1 MTINNEALENHNS
14 AAGDFVHLHLH
25 TEYSLLDGAI
35 RLRDLPDRLEKLGMK
50 SCAITDHGALFGSID
65 FYTVMRKK
73 GIKPIIG
80 CEVYVAPRKHT
91 DKEAGT
97 DKEPAHL
104 ILLAENDQGYKNL
117 MKLVSI
123 GYTEGF
129 YYKPRIDHELL
140 EQYHDGII
148 CLSACLGGEIPQA
161 ILNGQHKQ
169 ARELAEYYSE
179 LFGKDSYF
187 LEIQDNGLNDQNL
200 VNSALIRLSNE
211 TGIPLAA
218 TNDCHYLMKE
228 DATSHEVLLCM
239 QTQKR
244 MSDPDRMRMETD
256 AFYLKSAEE
265 MWTSFGHVPQALEN
279 TVRIAQRC
287 NVELHF
293 DQIHLPAFDVPD
305 GRNHEEYLLEQCQSG
320 LDKRLAADS
329 EIPRQEYERRLEYEL
344 SVINSM
350 GYTDYYLIVWDFIR
364 YARENGIMV
373 GPGRGSGAGSLAA
386 WCLRITDIDPLRY
399 KLIFERFL
407 NSERVS
413 MPDFDIDF
421 CYERRSEV
429 IRYVT
434 EKYGTDRVAQVIT
447 FGTLAAKA
455 CIRDV
460 ARALDVSYAETDRIA
475 RMIPT
480 TLGITLSKAL
490 DVNNEL
496 KRDYEINPVTKQV
509 IDLAM
514 KFEGMPRHAST
525 HAAGVVI
532 SSRPLTELA
541 PLSRNEDS
549 IVVQYAKNNV
559 EKIGLLKFDF
569 LGLRT
574 LTVMR
579 ETADLVFEKSGIE
592 IDFDK
597 IPMDDDN
604 VFSMISE
611 GRTDAVFQ
619 LESPGMTAFM
629 KELRPES
636 MEDIIAG
643 ISLYRPGPMEQIPRY
658 VAARHD
664 PGKIR
669 YDHPLLEPILN
680 VTYGCIVYQEQVM
693 QIVRDLAGFSMAQSD
708 NVRRAMS
715 KKKPEELARYRQL
728 FIHGGT
734 DEKGRPVAGS
744 LARGVSLNVAE
755 KIFEDVMAFAGY
767 AFNKSHAAAYAV
779 VAYYTGWL
787 KYYYPIEFM
796 SAMLN
801 SYLGNLSQAA
811 RYVNACRQLGIEVL
825 PPDINFSF
833 ARFRPEGN
841 AIRFS
846 LAAIKNVGAGAINQL
861 IDIRCQNGRFESYGD
876 LLRRLSDTDLN
887 KKMIESLI
895 KSSALDCFGIAR
907 AKMNA
912 VAEPYLNQLA
922 AAKRK
927 SMEGQLSLFEIGSGT
942 ENMTP
947 AEPSFPDLE
956 EFSHMDLLTMEK
968 EMLGLYVTGHPLDEY
983 AEAIK
988 LLTTLDSGCFSS
1000 NSNMDEENLDNVT
1013 AGTVCLSTKPEASR
1027 QTLQDDDRVI
1037 MAGLVMSRKN
1047 KTTRSNEIMS
1057 FVQLEDLAGAYEL
1070 VVFPKVLQQSAELL
1084 AEGSPVLISGRL
1096 SIREDEQPK
1105 LIAERIAKLIP
1116 EARTLPE
1123 EFRQYRQERNHS
1135 GRQSSAPGR
1144 NYNGSN
1150 SSNGSN
1156 RNRRNDAA
1164 DASSFDTGFDSAA
1177 KIPDEDYSAGSINK
1191 TESDNIM
1198 QKSARPLVIRYSGR
1212 ENDEGYK
1219 RLVSTLQYFQG
1230 DQPVRIFLPVE
1241 KRLIDLPPEMWLVRD
1256 NRILQEIAAIY
1267 GIENIGLL

>member
-1 MTINNEALENHNS
+1 MTISNETKNNNGSGN
-14 AAGDFVHLHLH
+14 FVHLHLH

-35 RLRDLPDRLEKLGMK
+35 RLRDLPDRLEQLGMNA
-50 SCAITDHGALFGSID
+50 CAITDHGALFGSID
-65 FYTVMRKK
+65 FYSVLRKR

-80 CEVYVAPRKHT
+80 CEVYVAPRQHT

-104 ILLAENDQGYKNL
+104 ILLAENDLGYKNL

-129 YYKPRIDHELL
+129 YYKPRIDHTLL
-140 EQYHDGII
+140 ERYHQGII

-169 ARELAEYYSE
+169 ARELAEYYSS
-179 LFGKDSYF
+179 LFGEDNFF
-187 LEIQDNGLNDQNL
+187 LEIQDNGLKDQNL
-200 VNSALIRLSNE
+200 VNSALIKLSNE

-228 DATSHEVLLCM
+228 DAVSHEVLLCM

-265 MWTSFGHVPQALEN
+265 MWAAFGHLPRSLEN

-287 NVELHF
+287 NVELNF

-305 GRNHEEYLLEQCQSG
+305 NRDHEEYLLEQCRQG
-320 LDKRLAADS
+320 LDQRLVSDS
-329 EIPRQEYERRLEYEL
+329 GIPRHEYERRLEYEL

-364 YARENGIMV
+364 YARENKIMV

-429 IRYVT
+429 IKYVT
-434 EKYGTDRVAQVIT
+434 EKYGSDRVAQVIT

-475 RMIPT
+475 RMVPT

-490 DVNNEL
+490 DASNEL

-532 SSRPLTELA
+532 SSVPLTELA

-579 ETADLVFEKSGIE
+579 ETADLVFEKEGFQ
-592 IDFDK
+592 IDFDN
-597 IPMDDDN
+597 ISMDDEN

-715 KKKPEELARYRQL
+715 KKKPDELARYRQL
-728 FIHGGT
+728 FIHGGI

-744 LARGVSLNVAE
+744 LARGVSLGIAE

-811 RYVNACRQLGIEVL
+811 RYVNACRQMGIEVL
-825 PPDINFSF
+825 PPDINRSF

-846 LAAIKNVGAGAINQL
+846 LAAIKNVGAGAISQL
-861 IDIRCQNGRFESYGD
+861 IDIRSINGKFASFGD

-907 AKMNA
+907 SKMNA
-912 VAEPYLNQLA
+912 VTEPYLNQLA
-922 AAKRK
+922 AARKR
-927 SMEGQLSLFEIGSGT
+927 SMEGQLSMFETGSDQEKHT
-942 ENMTP
+942 SS
-947 AEPSFPDLE
+947 EPVFPDLD
-956 EFSHMDLLTMEK
+956 EFSHLDLLSMEK

-983 AEAIK
+983 SEAIK
-988 LLTTLDSGCFSS
+988 KLTTVDSGCLSS
-1000 NSNMDEENLDNVT
+1000 GSGIEDNGLENVSEVSVCLNTRDEE
-1013 AGTVCLSTKPEASR
+1013 AKKP
-1027 QTLQDDDRVI
+1027 LKDDDRVI

-1057 FVQLEDLAGAYEL
+1057 FVQLEDLSGAYEM
-1070 VVFPKVLQQSAELL
+1070 VVFPKILQQSAQLL
-1084 AEGSPVLISGRL
+1084 TEGSPVLIFGRL
-1096 SIREDEQPK
+1096 SIRDDDQPK
-1105 LIAERIAKLIP
+1105 LIAERIAGLFP
-1116 EARTLPE
+1116 EMKELPDD
-1123 EFRQYRQERNHS
+1123 FRHFSHDRYRN
-1135 GRQSSAPGR
+1135 GRQGKAQENNSNNDYDVKRAATNMPSISA
-1144 NYNGSN
+1144 
-1150 SSNGSN
+1150 
-1156 RNRRNDAA
+1156 
-1164 DASSFDTGFDSAA
+1164 DST
-1177 KIPDEDYSAGSINK
+1177 SAV
-1191 TESDNIM
+1191 
-1198 QKSARPLVIRYSGR
+1198 RPLVIRYNGR
-1212 ENDEGYK
+1212 ENDAGYK
-1219 RLVSTLQYFQG
+1219 RLISTLQYFQG
-1230 DQPVRIFLPVE
+1230 DQPVRIFLAQE
-1241 KRLIDLPPEMWLVRD
+1241 KRLINLPPEMWLVRD
-1256 NRILQEIAAIY
+1256 NLILQEIAAVY